1 MIHLDTSF
9 LVRALDR
16 GSPEDR
22 HLRTWLGAG
31 EPVAI
36 SAIGWAELMCGPI
49 EADDL
54 LHVSRI
60 VRGPVPFAEA
70 DSALSAR
77 LFNLGG
83 RRRRSLLDCM
93 IAAVALRA
101 DAALATA
108 NPSDFRRFERAGL
121 RLIGP

>member
-9 LVRALDR
+9 LVRALGR

-22 HLRTWLGAG
+22 HLRGWLGAG
-31 EPVAI
+31 ESLAI
-36 SAIGWAELMCGPI
+36 STIGWAELLCGPL

-54 LHVSRI
+54 VHVARI
-60 VRGPVPFAEA
+60 VRDPVPFVEA
-70 DSALSAR
+70 DSTLSAR

-83 RRRRSLLDCM
+83 RRRHSLLDCM

-101 DAALATA
+101 GAALATA